1 MIDYRRTLGLLLA
14 LALSPGF
21 AAPAAAGEIA
31 LDSAGYTFNAPVT
44 TLKELRFRRVV
55 KQEYDFSC
63 GSAAIATLLTYHY
76 NRPTPEDSVLQAMYK
91 VGDQEKI
98 KKEGF
103 SMLDMK
109 KYLDSLGYRTEGYK
123 VSLDKIAEVG
133 IPGIVLVKTKGYLH
147 FVVLKGVRGD
157 QVLVG
162 DSALGTK
169 FMTRAKFLE
178 IWNGVFLVILTD
190 VRQAKNEFNLG
201 KDWEGQVAAPLGGAL
216 SRDTLATLTLLMPGR
231 NNF

>member
-1 MIDYRRTLGLLLA
+1 MVVDRRTLLPV
-14 LALSPGF
+14 LALSAMVGLV
-21 AAPAAAGEIA
+21 APAAAGEIA

-76 NRPTPEDSVLQAMYK
+76 NRPTPEDTVLQAMFA
-91 VGDQEKI
+91 VGDKEKI
-98 KKEGF
+98 RSEGF

-109 KYLDSLGYRTEGYK
+109 KYLESLGYRTEGYN
-123 VSLDKIAEVG
+123 VGLDKIAQVG
-133 IPGIVLVKTKGYLH
+133 IPGIVLIKTKGYLH

-169 FMTRAKFLE
+169 FMTREKFQE
-178 IWNGVFLVILTD
+178 IWNGVFLVILTG
-190 VRQAKNEFNLG
+190 VREAKNEFNLD

>member
-1 MIDYRRTLGLLLA
+1 MARCRRELHVALAVA
-14 LALSPGF
+14 LALGI
-21 AAPAAAGEIA
+21 AAPARAGEIA
-31 LDSAGYTFNAPVT
+31 VETAGYTYRAQLT

-55 KQEYDFSC
+55 KQQYDFSC

-76 NRPTPEDSVLQAMYK
+76 DRPTPEDAALKAMFE

-109 KYLDSLGYRTEGYK
+109 KYLESVGYRAEGYK
-123 VSLDKIAEVG
+123 VSLDKVAEVG
-133 IPGIVLVKTKGYLH
+133 IPGIALIKTNGYLH
-147 FVVLKGVRGD
+147 FVVLKGIRGD
-157 QVLVG
+157 QILVG

-169 FMTRAKFLE
+169 FIRREKFEE
-178 IWNGVFLVILTD
+178 IWNGIFFAIITD

-201 KDWEGQVAAPLGGAL
+201 MDWDGQITAPLGGSL
-216 SRDTLATLTLLMPGR
+216 SRESLATMTLLMPGR

>member
-1 MIDYRRTLGLLLA
+1 MGVFRRELLLA
-14 LALSPGF
+14 LTLCGAVGG
-21 AAPAAAGEIA
+21 APIASAGEVA
-31 LDSAGYTFNAPVT
+31 VESAGYTFNAPVK

-76 NRPTPEDSVLQAMYK
+76 GRPTLEDTALQAMFA
-91 VGDQEKI
+91 VGDKEKI
-98 KKEGF
+98 RHEGF

-109 KYLDSLGYRTEGYK
+109 TYLESLGYRAEGYK
-123 VSLDKIAEVG
+123 VSLDKVAEVG
-133 IPGIVLVKTKGYLH
+133 VPGIVLIKSNGYLH

-169 FMTRAKFLE
+169 FMTREKFLD
-178 IWNGVFLVILTD
+178 IWNGVFLVILSGLKE
-190 VRQAKNEFNLG
+190 AKNEFNRDQ
-201 KDWEGQVAAPLGGAL
+201 DWEGQVTAPLGGAL
-216 SRDTLATLTLLMPGR
+216 SRDSLATMTLLMPGR

>member
-1 MIDYRRTLGLLLA
+1 MGAYRRELLLA
-14 LALSPGF
+14 LTLCC
-21 AAPAAAGEIA
+21 AAGGAPIA
-31 LDSAGYTFNAPVT
+31 SAGEMDVESAGYSFTAPVK

-76 NRPTPEDSVLQAMYK
+76 KLPTLEDTVLQAMFAT
-91 VGDQEKI
+91 GDQEKI
-98 KKEGF
+98 RHEGF

-109 KYLDSLGYRTEGYK
+109 TYLESLGYRTEGYN
-123 VSLDKIAEVG
+123 VSLDKIAQVG
-133 IPGIVLVKTKGYLH
+133 VPGIVLIRTKGYLH

-169 FMTRAKFLE
+169 FMTREKFLDV
-178 IWNGVFLVILTD
+178 WNGVFLVILSD
-190 VRQAKNEFNLG
+190 LKEAKTEFNRDQ
-201 KDWEGQVAAPLGGAL
+201 DWEGQVAAPLGGAL
-216 SRDTLATLTLLMPGR
+216 SRDTLATMTLLMPGR
-231 NNF
+231 NSF